1 MNIMDHNTNDHH
13 ASIPSVLVV
22 DDNPKN
28 LQLMSA
34 MLKQQG
40 YKLYITNSGENALAF
55 LENTLPDLI
64 LLDVMMPG
72 LSGFEVCRMIKRQDR
87 YQDIPVIFLTA
98 KTEVEDIVE
107 GFESGAVD
115 YIAKPFHPQE
125 VFARVSNHLQLKRTR
140 ETLAEQNKKLALLNQ
155 EKDKFFSI
163 IAHDLRGPVTGLAG
177 ITELLYK
184 ETGSCH
190 DENIKELVELLHT
203 TSVQVVD
210 LLFNLLEWARIQMNA
225 ISFEPDNLLLKP
237 VVDKAVRTFRNAI
250 QDKNLTVSVDLDE
263 SVLAYADVNQLGT
276 ILRNLIS
283 NAIKFTPTG
292 GSVTLTATSTD
303 QHQIRLAVADSGIGM
318 GPELLEKLFRLDQ
331 KVSRPGT
338 EGETSNGIGLL
349 LCQDLV
355 KRQGGQLSVESAE
368 GSGTTFSFTLPAKRE
383 LS

>member
-1 MNIMDHNTNDHH
+1 MDHPTELHPNTP
-13 ASIPSVLVV
+13 SILVV

-34 MLKQQG
+34 MLKQEG
-40 YKLYITNSGENALAF
+40 YKLYITNSGENALTF

-72 LSGFEVCRMIKRQDR
+72 LSGFEVCRIIRKQSR

-98 KTEVEDIVE
+98 KTEVEDIVQ

-125 VFARVSNHLQLKRTR
+125 VFVRVSNHLQLKRTR
-140 ETLAEQNKKLALLNQ
+140 ETLAEQNKKLAQLNQ
-155 EKDKFFSI
+155 EKDRFFSI
-163 IAHDLRGPVTGLAG
+163 IAHDLRGPVSGLAG

-184 ETGSCH
+184 ETGNCR
-190 DENIKELVELLHT
+190 DENIKEMVELLHT

-225 ISFEPDNLLLKP
+225 ISFEPDNLQLKP
-237 VVDKAVRTFRNAI
+237 VIDKSVRTFRNAV
-250 QDKNLTVSVDLDE
+250 QDKNLTVSIDIDE
-263 SVLAYADVNQLGT
+263 SILVFADVNQLGT

-283 NAIKFTPTG
+283 NAIKFTPSG
-292 GSVTLTATSTD
+292 GSVTLTAAHAD
-303 QHQIRLAVADSGIGM
+303 PHQIRLTVADSGIGM
-318 GPELLEKLFRLDQ
+318 GPELLTKLFRLDQ

-338 EGETSNGIGLL
+338 NGETSNGIGLL
-349 LCQDLV
+349 LCHDLV
-355 KRQGGQLSVESAE
+355 KRQGGQLSVESSE
-368 GSGTTFSFTLPAKRE
+368 GVGTTFSFTLPSKRE

>member
-1 MNIMDHNTNDHH
+1 MDHNTNDHH

-72 LSGFEVCRMIKRQDR
+72 LSGFEVCRMIKRQNR

-250 QDKNLTVSVDLDE
+250 QDKNLTVSADLDE
-263 SVLAYADVNQLGT
+263 TVLAYADVNQLGT

-292 GSVTLTATSTD
+292 GSVTLTATRTD

-355 KRQGGQLSVESAE
+355 KRQGGQLFVESAE